1 MQTNKQARIALIVA
15 SLASLELL
23 GDDTD
28 RLAKR
33 IDEGQKDFT
42 REQFADIL
50 THACRE
56 TLAEEEDFLIR
67 FTGMDIVIYSHSG
80 YAVIDRVAGIVDFC
94 YLYGSEGECFE
105 SMTAHYREDEIDLDC
120 AA

>member
-1 MQTNKQARIALIVA
+1 MQTNKQARIVQIAL
-15 SLASLELL
+15 SLASLELI
-23 GDDTD
+23 GNDTE

-50 THACRE
+50 TRACCE
-56 TLAEEEDFLIR
+56 TVAEEEDFLIR
-67 FTGMDIVIYSHSG
+67 FTGMDIVLYSQSG

-94 YLYGSEGECFE
+94 YLYGAEGECFE
-105 SMTAHYREDEIDLDC
+105 SMTAHFREDEIDLDC

>member
-1 MQTNKQARIALIVA
+1 MQTDKQARIVQIAL
-15 SLASLELL
+15 SLASLELI
-23 GDDTD
+23 GNDTE

-56 TLAEEEDFLIR
+56 TIAEEEDFLIR
-67 FTGMDIVIYSHSG
+67 FTGMDIVIYTHSG
-80 YAVIDRVAGIVDFC
+80 YAVIDRVAGLVDFC
-94 YLYGSEGECFE
+94 YLYGAEGECFE
-105 SMTAHYREDEIDLDC
+105 SMTAHYREDEIDLC

>member
-1 MQTNKQARIALIVA
+1 MQTNKQIRLAGIVA

-23 GDDTD
+23 GNDTE

-33 IDEGQKDFT
+33 IDEGPKDFT
-42 REQFADIL
+42 IDKFADIL
-50 THACRE
+50 VRACHE

-67 FTGMDIVIYSHSG
+67 FTGRDIVLYSHAG
-80 YAVIDRVAGIVDFC
+80 YAVIDRVAGIVDYC
-94 YLYGSEGECFE
+94 YLYGAEGECFE
-105 SMTAHYREDEIDLDC
+105 SMTAHFREGEIDLDC